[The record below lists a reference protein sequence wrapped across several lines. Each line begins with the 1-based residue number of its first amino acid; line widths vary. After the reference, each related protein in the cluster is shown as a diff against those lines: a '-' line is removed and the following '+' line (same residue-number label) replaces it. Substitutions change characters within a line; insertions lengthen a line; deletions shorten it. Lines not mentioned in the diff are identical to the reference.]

1 MIVVSD
7 SRAKYRIQ
15 SVAEMTGIPAA
26 TLRAWERRYG
36 VPTPAR
42 SDSSY
47 RLYSEADVAMLRR
60 LREMCDAGMAP
71 SEAAQLVLEE
81 APPAAPPEAS
91 EDVFAPMRARILRA
105 IELFDPYLLERELDR
120 ATALGS
126 AAMIVD
132 RILRP
137 VMVEIGDG
145 WHEGRL
151 SVAQEHLATD
161 AIVAV
166 TRRLLA
172 LVQPERDARVVVLAC
187 FADDTHAFPIL
198 ALALHLASWGWRVVM
213 LGACTPPA
221 AIKRAVAELR
231 PRLVGLSCTVLPPA
245 HRARELVEAY
255 GDAVGDT
262 PWVVGGAA
270 ARGLAKFVVASGGH
284 VTDETD
290 PARLRPVLERLGT
303 PVASARK

>member
-1 MIVVSD
+1 MVVID
-7 SRAKYRIQ
+7 SRGKYRIQ

-36 VPTPAR
+36 VPVPAR

-60 LREMCDAGMAP
+60 LRELCDGGMAP
-71 SEAAQLVLEE
+71 SDAARLLLEQE
-81 APPAAPPEAS
+81 PTVDAPPVD
-91 EDVFAPMRARILRA
+91 EDVFAPLRASILRA
-105 IELFDPYLLERELDR
+105 VELFDPYLLERELDR
-120 ATALGS
+120 ATALGTATS
-126 AAMIVD
+126 IVD
-132 RILRP
+132 RVLRP
-137 VMVEIGDG
+137 VMVEIGDA

-161 AIVAV
+161 AIVGV
-166 TRRLLA
+166 TRRLLT
-172 LVQPERDARVVVLAC
+172 LVQPERNARVVVLAC
-187 FADDTHAFPIL
+187 FADDTHAFPVQ
-198 ALALHLASWGWRVVM
+198 ALGLHFATWGWRVIM
-213 LGACTPPA
+213 LGACTPPS

-231 PRLVGLSCTVLPPA
+231 PRLVGLSCTVLPPG

-262 PWVVGGAA
+262 PWIVGGAA

-284 VTDETD
+284 VTEESD
-290 PARLRPVLERLGT
+290 PKLLRSQLERLGAAGT
-303 PVASARK
+303 SARK